1 MQISGPYTWL
11 KLTGSLKKTGR
22 APLPNDIGTLSVI
35 DNKTSAVISCW
46 PWLFTI
52 RNLSTLKMIFTI
64 TQLNF
69 ITNKSRNKNTS
80 YILSYLWIFYS
91 SLIILFPIKQSGVMP
106 PWLQSIFNY
115 SLLWNR
121 PGTRPMNRISCQND
135 TKVCGENKLCL
146 KIG

>member
-52 RNLSTLKMIFTI
+52 RNLSTFKMIFTI

-80 YILSYLWIFYS
+80 YILSYLGIFYS

-106 PWLQSIFNY
+106 PWLQSIFIHY
-115 SLLWNR
+115 YETDEEPDQWT
-121 PGTRPMNRISCQND
+121 GFHVKTTQ
-135 TKVCGENKLCL
+135 KFVG
-146 KIG
+146 KINCVSK